1 MKIDHKFISKF
12 PAKDRRRRGATLVEV
27 AIATMM
33 LAVLIVPAVK
43 LVGQSRDLQRRV
55 TDENELVW
63 QAENLLDRYR
73 IEMKRSSQFNT
84 YYSTGLNRVDDLQ
97 SLHLASV
104 KGRVQIARDRSTT
117 GRLVTLSVETW
128 SDANRN
134 GRRDGDERF
143 VALRSAVSAP

>member
-1 MKIDHKFISKF
+1 
-12 PAKDRRRRGATLVEV
+12 
-27 AIATMM
+27 
-33 LAVLIVPAVK
+33 LIVPAVK

-55 TDENELVW
+55 SDENELVW
-63 QAENLLDRYR
+63 QAENMLDRYR

-84 YYSTGLNRVDDLQ
+84 YYTSGLTRVDDLQ

-134 GRRDGDERF
+134 GRRDGNERF